1 MKLLLDTA
9 TFLWILTDSP
19 RLSQYARESFLDE
32 ENERYLSSVSAFEI
46 ALKYSIG
53 RLQLSAPPE
62 LLISREREKHGIES
76 LPLEEEPTLY
86 LPRLPQLHADPF
98 DRLLICQAIVH
109 GMSILSSDDLLTQ
122 YPVRVLW

>member
-19 RLSQYARESFLDE
+19 RLSKSARELFLDE
-32 ENERYLSSVSAFEI
+32 ENERYLSSVSTFEI
-46 ALKYSIG
+46 VLKHSIG
-53 RLQLSAPPE
+53 RLRLSAPPE
-62 LLISREREKHGIES
+62 LLIPRERENHGIES

-98 DRLLICQAIVH
+98 DRLLICQAIAH
-109 GMSILSSDDLLTQ
+109 GMTLLSSDELLSR